1 MDSAENNTL
10 PQQHA
15 PLYQPG
21 ELLAVLE
28 HIEVQ
33 VLPTLLQKPDV
44 WQSVFV
50 DYEPPFVERL
60 WTPVEVAGKP
70 YRVFLHRIF
79 PTDLDKCLFHPHP
92 WPSAIKILSGTYIM
106 NCGYGPGIERPPVSM
121 QLKLATGT
129 SYEMAHPDG
138 WHAVSPLNEPSY
150 SLMVTGAP
158 WSRPSYKPGK
168 PLQPLTFDAEAALLS
183 FFRQAYSVSD

>member
-1 MDSAENNTL
+1 MDSSQNNTL
-10 PQQHA
+10 QQSA

-28 HIEVQ
+28 HIEAQ
-33 VLPTLLQKPDV
+33 LLPALLQTPAV

-92 WPSAIKILSGTYIM
+92 WPSAIKILSGTYLM
-106 NCGYGPGIERPPVSM
+106 NCGYGQGFEPPPVSL

-138 WHAVSPLNEPSY
+138 WHAVSPLKEPSF
-150 SLMVTGAP
+150 SLMVTGTP
-158 WSRPSYKPGK
+158 WSRASHKPSKV
-168 PLQPLTFDAEAALLS
+168 LQPLTTEAATALLS
-183 FFRQAYSVSD
+183 FFQQAYGVQT